1 MARQIITTANAPSS
15 PLPFESTGRARRR
28 DPRGTVRPSEYNRT
42 IATYCPQKT
51 EAGLFDQQA
60 PWAGPFNADFKSTSS
75 VCLASVRS
83 LAPEPRAS

>member
-15 PLPFESTGRARRR
+15 PLPFESTGRVRRR

-51 EAGLFDQQA
+51 ERVCR
-60 PWAGPFNADFKSTSS
+60 PTSALGES
-75 VCLASVRS
+75 V
-83 LAPEPRAS
+83 